1 MGGDQADVARFELE
15 RGGDGVVGLLR
26 WLVPLH
32 GLVDAEAA
40 LEQIDDSR
48 ALQLLPGDLQRVV
61 GEREQAEAVV
71 AEPGPCCSP

>member
-1 MGGDQADVARFELE
+1 
-15 RGGDGVVGLLR
+15 
-26 WLVPLH
+26 VPLH

-48 ALQLLPGDLQRVV
+48 VLQLPPGDLQRVV

-71 AEPGPCCSP
+71 AEPEPCCSP